1 MAVAGM
7 YAGNEFG
14 AFNEHEY
21 GSELPKQ
28 DSTDRKQGDWDV
40 ESPDISRWL
49 HHLVRVPRYTA
60 PTVRFNQNTAST

>member
-28 DSTDRKQGDWDV
+28 DSTDIQVVASSRQ
-40 ESPDISRWL
+40 SPPLYRPDGSL
-49 HHLVRVPRYTA
+49 
-60 PTVRFNQNTAST
+60 